1 MKIWREYYLQADK
14 CPSLPETHGTGF
26 PLKVIDLTDA
36 LILHFQPSEL
46 WGNINF
52 CCSSHLICDALFLHL
67 QGMNTAVCVWV
78 FVCVCVHT
86 QSLLTLWLFAIPW
99 TVTHQA
105 FLSMGFS
112 WQELLEWVAISYSRG
127 ASWSSDQTRSSALQV
142 DSLPTEPPGNTVL
155 LWIMDVRGWNWRQEK
170 QFWEKLIPKLI
181 GLI

>member
-1 MKIWREYYLQADK
+1 MPKSTRDSWNRFSLESNRSYWCLDFTFSAFRIVRQYKFLLFKPPYLWCLVFASPGYEYS
-14 CPSLPETHGTGF
+14 C
-26 PLKVIDLTDA
+26 
-36 LILHFQPSEL
+36 
-46 WGNINF
+46 
-52 CCSSHLICDALFLHL
+52 
-67 QGMNTAVCVWV
+67 VCMCV
-78 FVCVCVHT
+78 FVCVCVCVCVHA